1 MHSGRHSSAISVSA
15 SPPVSRVPD
24 ALENAC
30 TLMSEAISGHPRQSE
45 AIRGHQRPSVAVRGH
60 QLAWCPRIHAC
71 TLTAAFSHELDVIST
86 LATMW
91 LLASG
96 ERGDAP
102 DEAALASL
110 KSARGDAPDEAAL
123 ASLKSARGDAPD
135 EADLASLKSDRK

>member
-30 TLMSEAISGHPRQSE
+30 TLMSEAISGHQRQSE
-45 AIRGHQRPSVAVRGH
+45 AIRGHQRPSEAVRGH

-71 TLTAAFSHELDVIST
+71 TLTAAFSHLLDVIST
-86 LATMW
+86 LATTW

-102 DEAALASL
+102 DEADETDEAALASL

-123 ASLKSARGDAPD
+123 ASLKS
-135 EADLASLKSDRK
+135 DRK